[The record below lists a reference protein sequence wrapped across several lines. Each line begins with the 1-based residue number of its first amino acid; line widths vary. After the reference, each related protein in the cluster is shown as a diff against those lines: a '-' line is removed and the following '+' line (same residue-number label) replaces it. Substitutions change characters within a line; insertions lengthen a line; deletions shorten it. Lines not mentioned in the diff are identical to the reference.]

1 MTKSVNENNRSYLK
15 GALAFSLFL
24 FKSTRCEKMKKAMIL
39 GLLLL
44 VVVLV
49 IPAAGAGTGGMERA
63 YPENDTVG
71 YVPVDIIVIDPVIK
85 ASSPHYD
92 FLVLDAEGKENYLND
107 LSADIDL
114 IYPTDPKKE
123 ERKAGLVARLNAIWE
138 KYPVV
143 SETRPGGS
151 GYPAYGGSETTLRFA
166 PSVTSTRLTDE
177 ENAAIRESAAIMKEA
192 FERTHPTQPAPLPP
206 VLVVVALIG
215 VGLLIPHT
223 RMVKK

>member
-1 MTKSVNENNRSYLK
+1 
-15 GALAFSLFL
+15 
-24 FKSTRCEKMKKAMIL
+24 MKKIIIPGILFAIAM
-39 GLLLL
+39 
-44 VVVLV
+44 LV
-49 IPAAGAGTGGMERA
+49 IPIGAAGINEMKQA
-63 YPENDTVG
+63 YPENDTAG

-85 ASSPHYD
+85 ASSPQYD
-92 FLVLDAEGKENYLND
+92 FLVLDAEGKKNYLND
-107 LSADIDL
+107 LSADFDL
-114 IYPTDPKKE
+114 LYPTDQKKE
-123 ERKAGLVARLNAIWE
+123 ERKAGLIARLNAIWE

-143 SETRPGGS
+143 SETRPGGA

-192 FERTHPTQPAPLPP
+192 FERTHPTQPVPLP
-206 VLVVVALIG
+206 LALIITALVG